1 VAKPI
6 RIQAGLVAPSGDFVR
21 VHGRT
26 IKRQAVG
33 ELQGT
38 AGDKFKAWVEG
49 NVEIAAAA
57 TQAGVGAGTEGLK
70 TDLRNRIHEAGLG
83 EKLPNAV
90 RSQVYPGGGRTS
102 LKAAGWIYTKGKRTL
117 EILEAYANGATIRA
131 KGGRYLAIPTP
142 AAGKAGGSARMT
154 PAAWRYLR
162 GTPLR
167 LVAPR
172 GKPYLLLVTRL
183 RQSKGKRGGYRN
195 PSPAALKRKDFDWVV
210 VFILVKQVEVR
221 RRLNVDG
228 LGEFWAGQVPAL
240 IERALPDN
248 L

>member
-1 VAKPI
+1 M
-6 RIQAGLVAPSGDFVR
+6 
-21 VHGRT
+21 HGRS

-33 ELQGT
+33 ELQGS
-38 AGDKFKAWVEG
+38 AGDKFKSWVDG
-49 NVEIAAAA
+49 NVEIAASAVK
-57 TQAGVGAGTEGLK
+57 AGVSAATEGLK

-83 EKLPNAV
+83 ERLPNAV
-90 RSQVYPGGGRTS
+90 RSQVYPGGGQAS

-117 EILEAYANGATIRA
+117 QILEAYANGATIKA
-131 KGGRYLAIPTP
+131 KGRRYLAIPTA
-142 AAGKAGGSARMT
+142 AAGKAGGRGGRMT
-154 PAAWRYLR
+154 PVAWRYLR

-183 RQSKGKRGGYRN
+183 RQGKGKRGGYRN
-195 PSPAALKRKDFDWVV
+195 PSPAALRRKDFEWVV
-210 VFILVKQVEVR
+210 VFILVREVNVR
-221 RRLNVDG
+221 QRLKVDG
-228 LGEFWAGQVPAL
+228 LGEHWAGQVPAL